1 MSDYLET
8 PINLNQ
14 INENISKL
22 VLIMEQLRNKEG
34 GCDWDLQQTYETI
47 APYTIEEAYEVVE
60 AIYDSDMDKLC
71 DELGDLLLQ
80 VIFHSQIARERGD
93 FQLQDVI
100 SAVCEKMIRRHP
112 HIFGEIENKNVLEI
126 RRTWEDIKQL
136 EREQIPKY
144 KKSNSLMDGISA
156 TLPALTRAMK
166 LQQRAAKV
174 GFDWPTIYPAFEK
187 MYEEIEEL
195 KLEIEADNPDRNRI
209 QAEVGDILF
218 VATNIAR
225 ITGYEPETSLILTNR
240 KFEKRFRQM
249 ELQSK
254 EDNENLDDLSID
266 ELESYWVMAKNIE
279 KNKN

>member
-1 MSDYLET
+1 MNDYLET

-14 INENISKL
+14 INKNISKL

-100 SAVCEKMIRRHP
+100 SAVCDKMIRRHP
-112 HIFGEIENKNVLEI
+112 HIFGEIENKNVLEV
-126 RRTWEDIKQL
+126 RKTWEDIKQL

-225 ITGYEPETSLILTNR
+225 ISGYEPETSLILTNR
-240 KFEKRFRQM
+240 KFEKRFKQM

-254 EDNENLDDLSID
+254 EDNENLEDLSID

-279 KNKN
+279 KNKD

>member
-112 HIFGEIENKNVLEI
+112 HIFGEIENKNVSEI

-195 KLEIEADNPDRNRI
+195 KLEIEADNPDQNRI

-225 ITGYEPETSLILTNR
+225 LSGFEPETSLILTNR

>member
-8 PINLNQ
+8 PLNLNQ

-225 ITGYEPETSLILTNR
+225 ISGYEPETSLILTNR
-240 KFEKRFRQM
+240 KFEKRFKQM

-254 EDNENLDDLSID
+254 EDNESLEDLSID

-279 KNKN
+279 KNEN

>member
-14 INENISKL
+14 INEYISKL

-71 DELGDLLLQ
+71 EELGDLLLQ

-93 FQLQDVI
+93 FQFQDVI
-100 SAVCEKMIRRHP
+100 SAVCDKMIRRHP
-112 HIFGEIENKNVLEI
+112 HIFGEIENKNVLEV
-126 RRTWEDIKQL
+126 RKTWEDIKQL

-225 ITGYEPETSLILTNR
+225 ISGYEPETSLILTNR
-240 KFEKRFRQM
+240 KFEKRFKQM

-254 EDNENLDDLSID
+254 EDNENLEDLSID

>member
-1 MSDYLET
+1 
-8 PINLNQ
+8 
-14 INENISKL
+14 
-22 VLIMEQLRNKEG
+22 
-34 GCDWDLQQTYETI
+34 
-47 APYTIEEAYEVVE
+47 
-60 AIYDSDMDKLC
+60 
-71 DELGDLLLQ
+71 
-80 VIFHSQIARERGD
+80 
-93 FQLQDVI
+93 
-100 SAVCEKMIRRHP
+100 
-112 HIFGEIENKNVLEI
+112 
-126 RRTWEDIKQL
+126 
-136 EREQIPKY
+136 
-144 KKSNSLMDGISA
+144 MDGISA

-225 ITGYEPETSLILTNR
+225 ISGYEPETSLILTNR

-254 EDNENLDDLSID
+254 EDNENLEDLSID

-279 KNKN
+279 KNKS

>member
-1 MSDYLET
+1 MNDYLET
-8 PINLNQ
+8 PINLNK
-14 INENISKL
+14 INEKISKL

-34 GCDWDLQQTYETI
+34 GCDWDLQQTYQTI
-47 APYTIEEAYEVVE
+47 APYTLEEAYEVVE
-60 AIYDSDMDKLC
+60 AIYDSDTDKLC

-100 SAVCEKMIRRHP
+100 SAVCDKMIRRHP
-112 HIFGEIENKNVLEI
+112 HIFSENENKNVLEV
-126 RRTWEDIKQL
+126 RKTWEDIKQL
-136 EREQIPKY
+136 EREQLPKY
-144 KKSNSLMDGISA
+144 KNSISLMDGISA

-187 MYEEIEEL
+187 MFEEIEEL
-195 KLEIEADNPDRNRI
+195 KSEIEADNPDKNRI

-225 ITGYEPETSLILTNR
+225 IAGYEPETSLILASR
-240 KFEKRFRQM
+240 KFERRFKQM
-249 ELQSK
+249 ELKSK
-254 EDNENLDDLSID
+254 DDNENLEDLSIE

-279 KNKN
+279 K

>member
-1 MSDYLET
+1 MNDYLET

-14 INENISKL
+14 INKNISKL

-100 SAVCEKMIRRHP
+100 SAVCDKMIRRHP
-112 HIFGEIENKNVLEI
+112 HIFGEIENKNVLEV
-126 RRTWEDIKQL
+126 RKTWEDIKQL

-195 KLEIEADNPDRNRI
+195 KLEIEADKPDRNRI

-225 ITGYEPETSLILTNR
+225 ISGYEPETSLILTNR

-254 EDNENLDDLSID
+254 ENNENLEDLSID
-266 ELESYWVMAKNIE
+266 ELESYWIMAKNI
-279 KNKN
+279 KTNKN

>member
-112 HIFGEIENKNVLEI
+112 HIFGEIENKNVSEI

-225 ITGYEPETSLILTNR
+225 ISGYEPETSLILTNR

>member
-1 MSDYLET
+1 
-8 PINLNQ
+8 
-14 INENISKL
+14 
-22 VLIMEQLRNKEG
+22 
-34 GCDWDLQQTYETI
+34 
-47 APYTIEEAYEVVE
+47 
-60 AIYDSDMDKLC
+60 
-71 DELGDLLLQ
+71 
-80 VIFHSQIARERGD
+80 
-93 FQLQDVI
+93 
-100 SAVCEKMIRRHP
+100 
-112 HIFGEIENKNVLEI
+112 
-126 RRTWEDIKQL
+126 
-136 EREQIPKY
+136 
-144 KKSNSLMDGISA
+144 MDGISA

-174 GFDWPTIYPAFEK
+174 GFDWLTIYPAFEK

-225 ITGYEPETSLILTNR
+225 IIGYEPETSLILTNR

>member
-80 VIFHSQIARERGD
+80 VISHSQIARERGD

-100 SAVCEKMIRRHP
+100 SAVCDKMIRRHP
-112 HIFGEIENKNVLEI
+112 HVFGEIENKNVLEV
-126 RRTWEDIKQL
+126 RKTWEDIKQL
-136 EREQIPKY
+136 EREQILKY
-144 KKSNSLMDGISA
+144 RKSNSLMDGISA

-174 GFDWPTIYPAFEK
+174 GFDWPTIYPAFDK

-225 ITGYEPETSLILTNR
+225 IIGYEPETSLILTNR

-254 EDNENLDDLSID
+254 EDNENLEDLSID

-279 KNKN
+279 KNKS

>member
-1 MSDYLET
+1 
-8 PINLNQ
+8 
-14 INENISKL
+14 
-22 VLIMEQLRNKEG
+22 
-34 GCDWDLQQTYETI
+34 
-47 APYTIEEAYEVVE
+47 
-60 AIYDSDMDKLC
+60 
-71 DELGDLLLQ
+71 
-80 VIFHSQIARERGD
+80 
-93 FQLQDVI
+93 
-100 SAVCEKMIRRHP
+100 
-112 HIFGEIENKNVLEI
+112 
-126 RRTWEDIKQL
+126 
-136 EREQIPKY
+136 
-144 KKSNSLMDGISA
+144 MDGISA

-225 ITGYEPETSLILTNR
+225 ISGYEPETSLILTNR
-240 KFEKRFRQM
+240 KFEKRFKQM

-254 EDNENLDDLSID
+254 EDNENLEDLSID

>member
-225 ITGYEPETSLILTNR
+225 IIGYEPETSLILTNR

-279 KNKN
+279 KNES

>member
-14 INENISKL
+14 INKNISKL

>member
-225 ITGYEPETSLILTNR
+225 IIGYEPETSLILTNR

>member
-1 MSDYLET
+1 MNDYLET

-14 INENISKL
+14 INKNISKL

-80 VIFHSQIARERGD
+80 VIFHSQIAHERGD

-100 SAVCEKMIRRHP
+100 SAVCDKMIRRHP
-112 HIFGEIENKNVLEI
+112 HIFGEIENKNVLEV
-126 RRTWEDIKQL
+126 RKTWEDIKQL

-225 ITGYEPETSLILTNR
+225 ISGYEPETSLILTNR
-240 KFEKRFRQM
+240 KFEKRFKQM

-254 EDNENLDDLSID
+254 EDNENLEDLSID

>member
-14 INENISKL
+14 INKNISKL

-100 SAVCEKMIRRHP
+100 SAVCDKMIRRHP
-112 HIFGEIENKNVLEI
+112 HIFEEIENKNVLEI
-126 RRTWEDIKQL
+126 RKTWEDIKQL

-195 KLEIEADNPDRNRI
+195 KLEIEADNPDRDRI

-225 ITGYEPETSLILTNR
+225 ISGYEPETSLILTNR

-266 ELESYWVMAKNIE
+266 ELESYWIMAKNIE

>member
-1 MSDYLET
+1 MSNYLET

-80 VIFHSQIARERGD
+80 VIFHSQIAHERGD

-100 SAVCEKMIRRHP
+100 SAVCDKMIRRHP
-112 HIFGEIENKNVLEI
+112 HIFGEIENKNVLEV
-126 RRTWEDIKQL
+126 RKTWEDIKQL

-195 KLEIEADNPDRNRI
+195 KLEIKADNPDRNRI

-225 ITGYEPETSLILTNR
+225 ISGYEPETSLILTNR
-240 KFEKRFRQM
+240 KFEKRFKQM

-254 EDNENLDDLSID
+254 EDNENLEDLSID

-279 KNKN
+279 KNKD

>member
-112 HIFGEIENKNVLEI
+112 HIFGEIENKNVLEV
-126 RRTWEDIKQL
+126 RKTWEDIKQL

-225 ITGYEPETSLILTNR
+225 LSGYEPETSLILTNR

-254 EDNENLDDLSID
+254 ENNENLEDLSID
-266 ELESYWVMAKNIE
+266 VLDSYWVMAKNIE
-279 KNKN
+279 KNKI

>member
-225 ITGYEPETSLILTNR
+225 IIGYEPETSLILTNR

-254 EDNENLDDLSID
+254 EDNENLEDLSID

-279 KNKN
+279 KNGI

>member
-112 HIFGEIENKNVLEI
+112 HIFGEIENKNVSEI

-225 ITGYEPETSLILTNR
+225 IIGYEPETSLILTNR

>member
-1 MSDYLET
+1 
-8 PINLNQ
+8 
-14 INENISKL
+14 
-22 VLIMEQLRNKEG
+22 
-34 GCDWDLQQTYETI
+34 
-47 APYTIEEAYEVVE
+47 
-60 AIYDSDMDKLC
+60 
-71 DELGDLLLQ
+71 
-80 VIFHSQIARERGD
+80 
-93 FQLQDVI
+93 
-100 SAVCEKMIRRHP
+100 
-112 HIFGEIENKNVLEI
+112 
-126 RRTWEDIKQL
+126 
-136 EREQIPKY
+136 
-144 KKSNSLMDGISA
+144 MDGISA

-225 ITGYEPETSLILTNR
+225 IIGYEPETSLILTNR
-240 KFEKRFRQM
+240 KFEKRFKQM

-254 EDNENLDDLSID
+254 EDNENLEDLSID

-279 KNKN
+279 KNKS